1 MIVVKN
7 IMMVIW
13 MVRFH
18 KIKNRVYA
26 TNQLELGA
34 KMSLYYNMKMYCGD
48 ISVHGKYKFNKVRLN
63 D

>member
-1 MIVVKN
+1 M
-7 IMMVIW
+7 W

-26 TNQLELGA
+26 TNQLELRA

-48 ISVHGKYKFNKVRLN
+48 TSVHGKYKFNKVMWN
-63 D
+63 E

>member
-1 MIVVKN
+1 
-7 IMMVIW
+7 MVMW

-18 KIKNRVYA
+18 TIKNRVYA